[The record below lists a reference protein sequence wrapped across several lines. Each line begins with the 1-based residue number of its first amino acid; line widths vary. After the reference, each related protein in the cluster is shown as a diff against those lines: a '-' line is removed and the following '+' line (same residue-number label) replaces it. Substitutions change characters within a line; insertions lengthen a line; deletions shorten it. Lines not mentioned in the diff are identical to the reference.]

1 MKLEDMTWLEV
12 GETIDDGVTTVVVGT
27 GSVEQHG
34 PALPMSVDT
43 LRAGA
48 LVERIADD
56 LGCFAGPTVRPGIS
70 DHHLAFP
77 GTVSLSPET
86 FADVIADYCRSF
98 EHHGFEH
105 VAFVNTH
112 GGNGETLARITRELD
127 AEHDMHVFKAGSR
140 EEFLEVRYGAME
152 KHGVDAESAGA
163 HAGAAET
170 SFVLESDRELVRSD
184 RFERG
189 FVGEVDGET
198 LIEDGLGAVTA
209 NGVIGDQTQSSRRA
223 GRTLIDDCVS
233 YYVDAIAAE
242 RADRRE

>member
-1 MKLEDMTWLEV
+1 MKLKDMTWQEIRDA
-12 GETIDDGVTTVVVGT
+12 IDDGVTTIVVGT

-34 PALPMSVDT
+34 PALPMTVDT
-43 LRAGA
+43 LRADT

-70 DHHLAFP
+70 DHHLAFS
-77 GTVSLSPET
+77 GTVSLSPDT
-86 FADVIADYCRSF
+86 FADIIADYCRSL

-112 GGNGETLARITRELD
+112 GGNGDTLARVTKELD
-127 AEHDMHVFKAGSR
+127 SEHSMDVFKAGSR
-140 EEFLEVRYGAME
+140 EEFLEVRYGAMD

-170 SFVLESDRELVRSD
+170 SFVLESNRDLVQTN

-189 FVGEVDGET
+189 FVGEVDSET
-198 LIEDGLGAVTA
+198 MIEDGLDTVTK
-209 NGVIGDQTQSSRRA
+209 NGVLGDQTQSSRKA

-233 YYVDAIAAE
+233 YYVDAIADERAE
-242 RADRRE
+242 RSS